1 LTHQECIYRWTGID
15 KQSYFL
21 SLILF
26 LIPFVGAAYVLANV
40 SIYLLLTFIGLYVLV
55 NIFQAGACVGCPYR
69 GKFCPAIF
77 GVYFSNVISSIIY
90 RNRTFE
96 QRFFNMNANL
106 ASITSIV
113 VLLFPIYWLT
123 LSGWYYA
130 VGYLVFLT
138 AYWFLFS
145 SFFCLKCSYSATC
158 PGGRTAHKLNKK

>member
-1 LTHQECIYRWTGID
+1 MTNHKCRYQWTSKD
-15 KQSYFL
+15 RHFYFL

-26 LIPFVGAAYVLANV
+26 LIPFVGAAHVLANV
-40 SIYLLLTFIGLYVLV
+40 SIYLLLTFIGLYILV

-90 RNRTFE
+90 KNRTFE

-106 ASITSIV
+106 ASITCIIALS
-113 VLLFPIYWLT
+113 FPIYWLA
-123 LSGWYYA
+123 LSGWYFA

-138 AYWFLFS
+138 A
-145 SFFCLKCSYSATC
+145 
-158 PGGRTAHKLNKK
+158 